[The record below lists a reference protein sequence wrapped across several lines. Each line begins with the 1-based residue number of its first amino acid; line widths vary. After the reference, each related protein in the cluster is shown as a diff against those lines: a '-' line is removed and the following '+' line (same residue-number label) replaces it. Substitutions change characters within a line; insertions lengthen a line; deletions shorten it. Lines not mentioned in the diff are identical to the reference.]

1 MAVSRHDVET
11 EAAVACIDPQTA
23 LHVAVGRRGDGREA
37 AHRGMYS
44 HVVVHDED
52 CDNGSDVFMA
62 FSFRLVSV
70 CVRACVRARGC
81 KRDFNRKYAKN
92 NTNVWSWQTDCLKDR
107 A

>member
-70 CVRACVRARGC
+70 CARVRACEGV
-81 KRDFNRKYAKN
+81 
-92 NTNVWSWQTDCLKDR
+92 
-107 A
+107 